1 MNILNTENPNNYA
14 YTTKHLEVH
23 VLGGLKITKLE
34 SLRVTLSVQK
44 SKQHDTS
51 TSSVHSILRQ
61 SIDLY
66 NDNQVEKLVRK
77 TAERL
82 EIGTSITRRI
92 LQELTQEL
100 ENYRFLLIEKRARSI
115 QAILQRIKRLRRKSE
130 RIGFFKTKRPLGAHK

>member
-1 MNILNTENPNNYA
+1 M
-14 YTTKHLEVH
+14 
-23 VLGGLKITKLE
+23 
-34 SLRVTLSVQK
+34 
-44 SKQHDTS
+44 
-51 TSSVHSILRQ
+51 HSILRQ

-100 ENYRFLLIEKRARSI
+100 ENYRFLLIEQRASKQTSHI
-115 QAILQRIKRLRRKSE
+115 
-130 RIGFFKTKRPLGAHK
+130 TKN